1 MLKTWTNNVTQFE
14 KGRGIRT
21 ENVLYL
27 IDVGLPAAILR
38 KLNLFLI
45 VSTILR
51 LVLAVQKEIILTE
64 TKF

>member
-38 KLNLFLI
+38 KLKLFLI

-51 LVLAVQKEIILTE
+51 LVVAVQKEIILTE
-64 TKF
+64 TNF